1 MKEKSVI
8 QKKICMLGGFAVGK
22 TSLVKRFV
30 TGQFSEKYHTTIGV
44 KIDQK
49 SLCIDSTNV
58 LLVLWDVYGED
69 DFQKVRASYLQ
80 GSAGYLLMVDGTR
93 KETLDVARQL
103 RTLALQTMGPVPYA
117 LVVNKHDLFES
128 WQVEPEMYQ
137 DLASQACLVIESS
150 AKTGEGVEL
159 AFVALAREMLKVSKI

>member
-1 MKEKSVI
+1 MKDQGVI
-8 QKKICMLGGFAVGK
+8 QKKVCMLGGSSVGK

-30 TGQFSEKYHTTIGV
+30 TGQFSENYHTTIGV

-49 SLCIDSTNV
+49 SQCVDDIEL

-80 GSAGYLLMVDGTR
+80 GSAGYLLVVDGTR
-93 KETLDVARQL
+93 KETLAVARQL
-103 RTLALQTMGPVPYA
+103 HTLAAQSMGPVPYA
-117 LVVNKHDLFES
+117 LLINKHDLSES
-128 WQVEPEMYQ
+128 WQVDSEMYE
-137 DLASQACLVIESS
+137 DLASNACLALPSS

-159 AFVALAREMLKVSKI
+159 AFAELASQMLKV

>member
-1 MKEKSVI
+1 MKESPLI
-8 QKKICMLGGFAVGK
+8 HKKICMLGGFAVGK

-49 SLCIDSTNV
+49 PQKVDDADMV
-58 LLVLWDVYGED
+58 LVLWDVYGED

-80 GSAGYLLMVDGTR
+80 GSAGYLLVVDGTR
-93 KETLDVARQL
+93 RETVEVACQL
-103 RTLALQTMGPVPYA
+103 RALAEQTMGTVPYV
-117 LVVNKHDLFES
+117 LLINKCDLKES
-128 WQVEPEMYQ
+128 WQVDPTMYE
-137 DLASQACLVIESS
+137 DLARSACLVLQSS

-159 AFVALAREMLKVSKI
+159 AFAELAKQMLKT

>member
-1 MKEKSVI
+1 MRGTGVI
-8 QKKICMLGGFAVGK
+8 QKKVCMLGGFAVGK

-49 SLCIDSTNV
+49 SQCVDDTEM

-80 GSAGYLLMVDGTR
+80 GAAGYLLVVDGTR
-93 KETLDVARQL
+93 KETVEVARQL
-103 RTLALQTMGPVPYA
+103 HTLAVQSMGPVPYA
-117 LVVNKHDLFES
+117 LVINKHDLWES
-128 WQVEPEMYQ
+128 WQVDPEMYE
-137 DLASQACLVIESS
+137 DLASNACLVLQSS

-159 AFVALAREMLKVSKI
+159 AFAELAKKLVRV

>member
-1 MKEKSVI
+1 MKEQGAI

-49 SLCIDSTNV
+49 SLCVDDTDV

-93 KETLDVARQL
+93 KETLEVARQL
-103 RTLALQTMGPVPYA
+103 HTLAVRSMGPVPYV
-117 LVVNKHDLFES
+117 LVINKYDLKES
-128 WQVEPEMYQ
+128 WQVEPKMYE
-137 DLASQACLVIESS
+137 DLAHNACLVLQAS

-159 AFVALAREMLKVSKI
+159 AFAELSKQMLKV